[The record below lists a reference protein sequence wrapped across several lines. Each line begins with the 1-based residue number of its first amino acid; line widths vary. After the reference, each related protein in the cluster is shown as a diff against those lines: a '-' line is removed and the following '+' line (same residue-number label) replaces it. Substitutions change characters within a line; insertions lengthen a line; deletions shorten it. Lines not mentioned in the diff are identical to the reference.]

1 MFGIA
6 YVSLKGISPTETDAQ
21 NITKEVVDTMNFA
34 VVNGLT
40 VTIKDMTEC
49 GAVIVENLHAVSGA
63 IAGYIPALDKTIA
76 IEAGKITF
84 STPS

>member
-6 YVSLKGISPTETDAQ
+6 YVSLKGISPVETDAQ
-21 NITKEVVDTMNFA
+21 DIAKDVVETMNFA

-49 GAVIVENLHAVSGA
+49 GAVVVENLHVVSGA

-84 STPS
+84 ATPS